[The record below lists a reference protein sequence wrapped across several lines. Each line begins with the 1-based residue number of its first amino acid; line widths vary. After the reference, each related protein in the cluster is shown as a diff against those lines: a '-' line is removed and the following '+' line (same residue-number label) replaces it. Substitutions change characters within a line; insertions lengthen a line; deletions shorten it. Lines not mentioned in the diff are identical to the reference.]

1 MVLMT
6 KSTCHTM
13 LVLMAAASERWAALC
28 TSTVTNTS
36 AGPRRSRLQVMIFL
50 IESARQRN
58 LERMWQT
65 TKKLLLFFSSL
76 SWRLW
81 LVAGSFV

>member
-13 LVLMAAASERWAALC
+13 LVLMAVASERWAALC

-36 AGPRRSRLQVMIFL
+36 AGPRRSRLQVMMIL

-58 LERMWQT
+58 LEMMWQR

-76 SWRLW
+76 SCRLW

>member
-1 MVLMT
+1 M
-6 KSTCHTM
+6 
-13 LVLMAAASERWAALC
+13 ASERWAALC

-36 AGPRRSRLQVMIFL
+36 AGPRSSRLQVRIFL
-50 IESARQRN
+50 IIESARQRN

-76 SWRLW
+76 SCRLW

>member
-1 MVLMT
+1 
-6 KSTCHTM
+6 M
-13 LVLMAAASERWAALC
+13 LVLMAVASERWAALC

-36 AGPRRSRLQVMIFL
+36 AGPRSSRLQVRIFL
-50 IESARQRN
+50 IIESARQRN

-76 SWRLW
+76 SCRLW

>member
-1 MVLMT
+1 MM
-6 KSTCHTM
+6 
-13 LVLMAAASERWAALC
+13 VLMAAASERWAALC

-36 AGPRRSRLQVMIFL
+36 AGPRSSRLQKMMFLL

-58 LERMWQT
+58 LEMMWQR

>member
-1 MVLMT
+1 M
-6 KSTCHTM
+6 S
-13 LVLMAAASERWAALC
+13 AASVRWAALC

-36 AGPRRSRLQVMIFL
+36 AGPRSSRLQVRIFL
-50 IESARQRN
+50 KTESARQRN

-76 SWRLW
+76 SCRLW

>member
-1 MVLMT
+1 MM
-6 KSTCHTM
+6 
-13 LVLMAAASERWAALC
+13 VLMAAASERWAALC

-36 AGPRRSRLQVMIFL
+36 AGPRSSRLQVRIFL
-50 IESARQRN
+50 IIESARQRN

-76 SWRLW
+76 SCRLW

>member
-1 MVLMT
+1 
-6 KSTCHTM
+6 M

-28 TSTVTNTS
+28 TSTVTSTS
-36 AGPRRSRLQVMIFL
+36 AGPRRSRLQVRIFL
-50 IESARQRN
+50 IIGSARHRN

-76 SWRLW
+76 SCRLW

>member
-1 MVLMT
+1 
-6 KSTCHTM
+6 
-13 LVLMAAASERWAALC
+13 MAAASGRWVALC
-28 TSTVTNTS
+28 TSTVTSTS
-36 AGPRRSRLQVMIFL
+36 AGPRSSRLQVRIFL
-50 IESARQRN
+50 IESARKTN

-76 SWRLW
+76 SCRLW